1 VSEAQARTPEE
12 VALAFWDTLFRKQAE
27 LSTTVPL
34 NMDAGVASYPDVNY
48 ENFASEGYGK
58 NEIVHAC
65 IRELATSA
73 ASPRYYVQAPSTD
86 GGTVEIDRGL
96 LYDLTSKPN
105 PYSDWYSFIER
116 LVTFLM
122 VAGNAYAIKERSR
135 AGQVSALY
143 LLRPDRVTIV
153 PGDYGAESY
162 VYTVGGTEYGI
173 EVQNMCHLA
182 LPNPAGDIYGLS
194 PLQVAART
202 VNLDLN
208 MTDFAKIYF
217 QNAGVPSGLLKVKR
231 RMTSQEEAST
241 IRARWRSQFG
251 GVNNFHRI
259 AILDDDAEYQ
269 PMSNSPK
276 DMELT
281 GLHNLTESRIC
292 AVFGV
297 PPILVGANVG
307 LQRSTFSNYRE
318 ARLAFHSETLEP
330 MVGRILRYFNRN
342 LFDEYTGNETLAVD
356 WAAMRGVLDD
366 QAATTTRLTALFAG
380 GILTLNEARGELGF
394 EAVTDG
400 AIRRVPSSVLEV
412 AEGQAAQ
419 ASIGAAP
426 VEQLHPARPEIKAIP
441 VAPRAR
447 MLRTRL
453 LEERE
458 EETDRLVPELLAH
471 FRGIRNRMDG
481 ILGRFMERQTAES
494 KDYPFEVT
502 DMLPPIE
509 TGNME
514 NILGRAYRRVSERT
528 FETINDAGVA
538 GTVEWSDK
546 LPEVQR
552 LITLAPGQAS
562 IIHATTNKAISRSVA
577 IGLERGYSIEQL
589 ARGVPND
596 NFPGLRSILTETDN
610 RARMIARTEIMRT
623 QNQTSIGF
631 YRAQDF
637 HYAQADDIDGGRDDY
652 VDPGDPYGFT
662 CAQRHG
668 QIYRLE
674 DAQNINDHPNGTLNW
689 MPMPRGY
696 RPEGGTDVPGIPV
709 DRSDP
714 FGPDFSASEWKP
726 DVVLGAGV
734 GTEAR
739 VGAVAAMRQTV
750 ANLKGNLGTYVA
762 KLYTEKPYAVP
773 QVVKRGSEPLQ
784 TVTFPK
790 GAGGIYRPAWDTL
803 HVAEG
808 MVEHAMTHEIG
819 HQITAIGGRHLVP
832 MLGRKKANAFR
843 KEIESAF
850 NAAKKRGTRE
860 VLPGVKQAGSITEY
874 AMTNLNEYMGEGFQ
888 FAMQKPNLFAGVD
901 DELLRVMRKYLVTD
915 KPVSFDAMLIRGGK

>member
-1 VSEAQARTPEE
+1 M
-12 VALAFWDTLFRKQAE
+12 AFWDTLFRKQAE

-48 ENFASEGYGK
+48 ANFASQGYGK

-86 GGTVEIDRGL
+86 GGIVEIDRGL

-122 VAGNAYAIKERSR
+122 VAGNAYAIKERAR
-135 AGQVSALY
+135 NDQVSALY

-162 VYTVGGTEYGI
+162 VYTVGGTEYGV
-173 EVQNMCHLA
+173 EARDMCHLA

-231 RMTSQEEAST
+231 RLTSQEEAST

-330 MVGRILRYFNRN
+330 MVARILRYFNRN

-380 GILTLNEARGELGF
+380 GIVTLNEAREELGF
-394 EAVTDG
+394 NAVSDG
-400 AIRRVPSSVLEV
+400 AVRRVPSSVFEI
-412 AEGQAAQ
+412 AEGATAPV
-419 ASIGAAP
+419 AVDAAP
-426 VEQLHPARPEIKAIP
+426 VEQTLALPELKAP
-441 VAPRAR
+441 SVAPRGR
-447 MLRTRL
+447 IMRRQL
-453 LEERE
+453 LEDRE
-458 EETDRLVPELLAH
+458 EETDELSAKVLTH
-471 FRGIRNRMDG
+471 FRGIRNRVDG
-481 ILGRFMERQTAES
+481 ILGRHMERQTEVV
-494 KDYPFEVT
+494 KDYPFGVE

-509 TGNME
+509 TGNLSR
-514 NILGRAYRRVSERT
+514 ILQAAAQKVSKRT
-528 FETINDAGVA
+528 FKIINDLGIA
-538 GTVEWSDK
+538 GTLDWDEK
-546 LPEVQR
+546 LPVVQEA
-552 LITLAPGQAS
+552 LVQAPTRAAM
-562 IIHATTNKAISRSVA
+562 IHRTTNKAVSKAVQ
-577 IGLERGYSIEQL
+577 IGVERGYTVTQL
-589 ARGVPND
+589 ARGVPDD
-596 NFPGLRSILTETDN
+596 NFPGIRSLLTETEN
-610 RARMIARTEIMRT
+610 RSRLIARTEVMRT
-623 QNQTSIGF
+623 QNQTTVGF
-631 YRAQDF
+631 YKEQGF
-637 HYAQADDIDGGRDDY
+637 LYVQADDGGDSDDTY
-652 VDPGDPYGFT
+652 IDPGDGRT
-662 CAQRHG
+662 CSERNG
-668 QIYRLE
+668 LIYSTEAAALV
-674 DAQNINDHPNGTLNW
+674 DDHPNGTLNW
-689 MPMPRGY
+689 MPMPRGFK
-696 RPEGGTDVPGIPV
+696 PE
-709 DRSDP
+709 
-714 FGPDFSASEWKP
+714 E
-726 DVVLGAGV
+726 
-734 GTEAR
+734 
-739 VGAVAAMRQTV
+739 Q
-750 ANLKGNLGTYVA
+750 
-762 KLYTEKPYAVP
+762 
-773 QVVKRGSEPLQ
+773 
-784 TVTFPK
+784 
-790 GAGGIYRPAWDTL
+790 
-803 HVAEG
+803 
-808 MVEHAMTHEIG
+808 
-819 HQITAIGGRHLVP
+819 AI
-832 MLGRKKANAFR
+832 
-843 KEIESAF
+843 
-850 NAAKKRGTRE
+850 
-860 VLPGVKQAGSITEY
+860 
-874 AMTNLNEYMGEGFQ
+874 
-888 FAMQKPNLFAGVD
+888 
-901 DELLRVMRKYLVTD
+901 
-915 KPVSFDAMLIRGGK
+915 